1 MQRSVRQKIFTVN
14 CGGSVVS
21 QAPARKGDQRGCLLQ
36 PPSCSGHDQC
46 ASVAAAKLH
55 TKSVIRAH
63 YFGLHIDFLFTKL
76 PRTAEAGRKIALLA
90 LVWLLRNVDPPPSP
104 RGHKTASNIKTL
116 GLWYVPFVVALLL
129 SLFCDCGNFAFLL
142 LVFLFRQA
150 HQAEGTSK
158 QNI

>member
-1 MQRSVRQKIFTVN
+1 MKKQILLSTKSLVCKRMCSQQVNVLLISRLCAVETANLQRSVRQKIFTVN

-63 YFGLHIDFLFTKL
+63 YFGLHIDFSFTKL

-90 LVWLLRNVDPPPSP
+90 LVWLLRNVETPPAP
-104 RGHKTASNIKTL
+104 GGTK
-116 GLWYVPFVVALLL
+116 
-129 SLFCDCGNFAFLL
+129 
-142 LVFLFRQA
+142 RQA
-150 HQAEGTSK
+150 T
-158 QNI
+158 

>member
-1 MQRSVRQKIFTVN
+1 M
-14 CGGSVVS
+14 VS

-36 PPSCSGHDQC
+36 PPSCSAHDQC
-46 ASVAAAKLH
+46 AMCQC
-55 TKSVIRAH
+55 R
-63 YFGLHIDFLFTKL
+63 
-76 PRTAEAGRKIALLA
+76 RRKIAYEKCHQSALFWLA
-90 LVWLLRNVDPPPSP
+90 YRFLIHKIATYSRGRTKNRLACACVVATQRRNPPSP

-158 QNI
+158 QNIQRRKERRTGT

>member
-21 QAPARKGDQRGCLLQ
+21 QAPARKGDQRGC
-36 PPSCSGHDQC
+36 
-46 ASVAAAKLH
+46 
-55 TKSVIRAH
+55 
-63 YFGLHIDFLFTKL
+63 
-76 PRTAEAGRKIALLA
+76 KIAYEKCHQSALFWLA
-90 LVWLLRNVDPPPSP
+90 YRFLIHKIATYSRGRTKNRLACACVVATQRRNPPSP

-150 HQAEGTSK
+150 HQAEGPSK